1 MYPWRPRP
9 DVSSFQC
16 FENRP
21 CLCQISSVVALGK
34 PSKDRRQQFPPL
46 FPPPCSLISRDRL
59 VAAPSLRDLAH
70 QPVRGKDSCDVDKRK
85 SRFSRFRSGN
95 VEFGTEHPGDMTLR
109 CASRD
114 HVPQSK
120 QRAKDDA
127 RSASAVLLRI
137 NMRQSVSA
145 R

>member
-1 MYPWRPRP
+1 M
-9 DVSSFQC
+9 
-16 FENRP
+16 
-21 CLCQISSVVALGK
+21 
-34 PSKDRRQQFPPL
+34 
-46 FPPPCSLISRDRL
+46 
-59 VAAPSLRDLAH
+59 
-70 QPVRGKDSCDVDKRK
+70 DKRK

-109 CASRD
+109 CGSRD

-120 QRAKDDA
+120 PRAKDDA

-145 R
+145 P